1 MLARLSQD
9 RGWPVPEPTG
19 SDVVRWGPEGTVAR
33 APRASTGDKEQ
44 LAALVALRSNAF
56 DPTAVAA
63 AIVRPVVE
71 ATLPQRRPQEPP
83 APPPADGATGIRVL
97 DVAKEI
103 CGCDPNAGRRR
114 DKGGRKMSYDE
125 IDQLKERVLDRT
137 VTWGKGERGVVVEV
151 TLCGADLVPLSGFSG
166 LDVNV
171 ATYYRLQGDGERWG
185 IRAAAKHLGQSD
197 DQVAELRAALVRRK
211 PFEYQSFPCL
221 VVKQRPNQKVPDNV
235 PVELALLVD
244 AESKDDHDV

>member
-1 MLARLSQD
+1 MSSERDWRAPRFEGNQ
-9 RGWPVPEPTG
+9 
-19 SDVVRWGPEGTVAR
+19 VVWGPAGEEVSC
-33 APRASTGDKEQ
+33 APRASTGDKQQ
-44 LAALVALRSNAF
+44 LAALVALRSEAF
-56 DPTAVAA
+56 AA
-63 AIVRPVVE
+63 AIARPVPV
-71 ATLPQRRPQEPP
+71 APAPPPQRPLGLPP
-83 APPPADGATGIRVL
+83 APPQRTTARVTTGGRVL

-103 CGCDPNAGRRR
+103 CGDENAGQRR
-114 DKGGRKMSYDE
+114 DKGGRKMTYDE

-137 VTWGKGERGVVVEV
+137 VTWGNGERGVVVDV

-211 PFEYQSFPCL
+211 PLEYQSFPCL
-221 VVKQRPNQKVPDNV
+221 VVKQRPTQKVPDNV
-235 PVELALLVD
+235 PLELAAFVD
-244 AESKDDHDV
+244 V